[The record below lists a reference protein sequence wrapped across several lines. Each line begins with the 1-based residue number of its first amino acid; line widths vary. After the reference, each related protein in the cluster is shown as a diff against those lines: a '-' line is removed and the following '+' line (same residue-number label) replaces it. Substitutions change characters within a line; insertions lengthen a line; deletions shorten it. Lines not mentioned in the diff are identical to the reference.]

1 MDSLPP
7 HKMNGHAEIDHGPLV
22 DLFEGPERT
31 RKDRLKDIAA
41 NVLALLATALLLAVP
56 LLAIAR
62 TFGLL

>member
-7 HKMNGHAEIDHGPLV
+7 HKMNGHADIDQGPLA
-22 DLFEGPERT
+22 DLFEEPERT
-31 RKDRLKDIAA
+31 RKDRFTDMAVNA
-41 NVLALLATALLLAVP
+41 LALLATALLLAVP